1 ERLVP
6 PPVPGVTQKAAGNA
20 DFIQSIDFDESPDVE
35 NSIRNLEG
43 TSNQSEPEAYFAPRS
58 MVPPGPESGYRPD
71 ASGAGFNALPVTGPQ
86 EAAATLPAQNLSA
99 GSATLNVVPDSTPTL
114 RSAIQNQTLK
124 FPLKEN
130 SGSQDPFKDYRNAGP
145 RWEPVPIPEMKQR
158 NLRDFS
164 GEVKR
169 FPSKEAN

>member
-1 ERLVP
+1 
-6 PPVPGVTQKAAGNA
+6 
-20 DFIQSIDFDESPDVE
+20 
-35 NSIRNLEG
+35 
-43 TSNQSEPEAYFAPRS
+43 
-58 MVPPGPESGYRPD
+58 
-71 ASGAGFNALPVTGPQ
+71 
-86 EAAATLPAQNLSA
+86 ATLPAQNLSA